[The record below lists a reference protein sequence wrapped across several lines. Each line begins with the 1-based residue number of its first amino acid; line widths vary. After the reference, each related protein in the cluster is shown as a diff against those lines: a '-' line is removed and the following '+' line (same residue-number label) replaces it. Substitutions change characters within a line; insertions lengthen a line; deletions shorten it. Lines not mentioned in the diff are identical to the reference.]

1 MKKKLLLLL
10 CIAVLNFSKL
20 YSQWNVVN
28 VGTTQDL
35 YSVDYYSLNDTWIGS
50 FNQIVKTSNGGT
62 NWIINPV
69 LWTNGASIPGNM
81 YDLAL
86 TGSSSAI
93 GTGLF
98 NSGNCEFILNT
109 TNGGSDWNIAS
120 QDCTVPLLRYIRSV
134 DLFSTNAVA
143 VGNNGRIAISNN
155 SGSTWSFVTSGTSIL
170 INDVKYATIDTVFAV
185 GNNLILKSV
194 NGGAN
199 WTSTSISGGFKTV
212 SCKRNVIYV
221 ASASSTLLKSTNY
234 GTSYSTIN
242 LPFSC
247 NGVIYAISKDT
258 VLAASDDGLFI
269 SQTGG
274 QYWEKYIIPSFNTI
288 NMIDFLSPNNGFAV
302 GDFGYAI
309 KTNNLSGAPTDPV
322 SSFTI
327 QGGGSSFCL
336 GDSITFINATAP
348 FPGYSYQW
356 KINSTQFSTQYN
368 SGIRLNT
375 AGTQNIYLIVNSGT
389 GSAVTTIP
397 INVIGH
403 SINPVIYTASAD
415 TVCSGNMVEFTL
427 LNSQTGV
434 NYQLRKGFVN
444 IGTAQSGTG
453 GTLSFPYPSGITGT
467 TSFNIKAVKTTT
479 CFTDSIIQSK
489 SIYIYSSAGSP
500 IAACTPS
507 SALCSGNG
515 ITNVSF
521 NTINNT
527 SSILVNRYFDYSCCK
542 QTTVTEGN
550 VYPISVTTVSSGGA
564 YIWVWIDYNNDGA
577 FTNSSELVYTGF
589 SNPTATGN
597 ITIDTTFLFNTSLRM
612 RVGAALNSSS
622 LTNACSNSFCGQIE
636 DYAITIAPAPIAPTP
651 NFTKVATAGCT
662 TSVAFTNTSY
672 NATSYSWDFGDGSAT
687 SALQTPT
694 HVYTVSGNY
703 TISLTACNSYG
714 CNTTAQTVNITIPQ
728 VPITAVCN
736 PSIGGYTYAGA
747 LYKFKVDTLYDPN
760 GIFWSSN
767 SPSYGTNLSCT
778 NQLHVNATSTY
789 YFNFISVA
797 YSQSRSLGI
806 FIDYNNNGV
815 FEPYDYVNHF
825 GGGWPIYQ
833 VYSGSTYDPIVVQ
846 IPETVVQNTPLRMR
860 IMVYD
865 EGYQAHIYDGCG
877 NGSVVG
883 YYHDYTIF
891 IEPPLPVSANFT
903 TYNTVACTSEYV
915 NFTNSSVN
923 ASHYLWDFGDG
934 TSDTVATPN
943 HLYVSPGIYTV
954 KLKTSNGL
962 YSDSLIRT
970 NYITI
975 NQALPV
981 PVITLTGNILST
993 SAAASSYQW
1002 YKDYNLIIGAT
1013 SPSYT
1018 LTTHGTYYLEI
1029 TNSNWCTTTSAYF
1042 PYYPVDANFTLGY
1055 NSFCAD
1061 SVLVYFNNNSSN
1073 ATSYTIDW
1081 GDGNSMTYNGSGGPI
1096 HYYHSGTY
1104 SIKLKACND
1113 SSICDSTSAIFS
1125 YGNNVWPGDAD
1136 ASFLVDNNDLLP
1148 VGLYY
1153 SQTGAPRA
1161 SVSNLWQPDSSACW
1175 GIVQTNGNDI
1185 KHIDCNGDGIIDAN
1199 DTLAINLNFT
1209 STHAIPVINNNS
1221 NERTS
1226 ADIYF
1231 VTNGNFFNPGDWVD
1245 AQVWLGSSSS
1255 QISDLYGIAFN
1266 IHYDAALVQP
1276 GTESITYPASWLGTP
1291 GTDALKIA
1299 KVDALANTAY
1309 GALTRTDQTNSNGY
1323 GKIADFKFQIKTTLI
1338 SPSTLYFS
1346 ISNYMANNAAGISQT
1361 FTSSNDSILINPLTT
1376 GTNTSNNSSG
1386 ITISPNP
1393 FTYQTS
1399 IIFNEE
1405 QKNTTIKIIDVLG
1418 KVIKIINFSG
1428 RQLTIE
1434 KEEMLEGIYLVEMHT
1449 EKGIISKKL
1458 VIQK

>member
-109 TNGGSDWNIAS
+109 TNGASDWNIAS

-185 GNNLILKSV
+185 GNNRILKSV

-274 QYWEKYIIPSFNTI
+274 QYWEKYIIPSYNPL

-309 KTNNLSGAPTDPV
+309 KTNNLPGAPTDPV

-375 AGTQNIYLIVNSGT
+375 EGTQNIYLIVNSGT

-415 TVCSGNMVEFTL
+415 TVCNGNIVVFTL
-427 LNSQTGV
+427 PGSQVGV
-434 NYQLRKGFVN
+434 NYQLRKGFST

-453 GTLSFPYPSGITGT
+453 DTLYFSSLSGVTST
-467 TSFNIKAVKTTT
+467 TQFNIKAIKTTS
-479 CFTDSIIQSK
+479 CFTDSLVQNKII
-489 SIYIYSSAGSP
+489 YVYSDPGLHALICIPWNVASSPALPGYDPGIKNVTFGS
-500 IAACTPS
+500 
-507 SALCSGNG
+507 
-515 ITNVSF
+515 
-521 NTINNT
+521 INNT
-527 SSILVNRYFDYSCCK
+527 STFLFNSYFDYSCCRHSD
-542 QTTVTEGN
+542 VISGG
-550 VYPISVTTVSSGGA
+550 VYPISISTA
-564 YIWVWIDYNNDGA
+564 YIWGEYVKVWIDYNNNGD
-577 FTNSSELVYTGF
+577 FDNTTELVFSGF
-589 SNPTATGN
+589 ANHTVSGN
-597 ITIDTTFLFNTSLRM
+597 ITIPMNAILNQKIRM
-612 RVGAALNSSS
+612 RVVSDPNSSS
-622 LTNACSNSFCGQIE
+622 IPNCFGSSGGEIE
-636 DYAITIAPAPIAPTP
+636 DYAVTILPAPIAPT
-651 NFTKVATAGCT
+651 VAFSYTSTQVCSTTA
-662 TSVAFTNTSY
+662 VFTNTSY
-672 NATSYSWDFGDGSAT
+672 NATSYSWNFGDSSPVST
-687 SALQTPT
+687 QTNPT
-694 HVYTVSGNY
+694 HIYSVAGTY
-703 TISLTACNSYG
+703 TISLTAFNIYG
-714 CNTTAQTVNITIPQ
+714 NNTSTQSITIVVPQ
-728 VPITAVCN
+728 TPIPSGCDPILTVCSDQTYITRVEQYGLPFLDVTGPNKDFTCNGQFYLMKDSMYWFIISTNCTAN
-736 PSIGGYTYAGA
+736 YFAPYLDANNDGLFSYPDESLFPGGQ
-747 LYKFKVDTLYDPN
+747 N
-760 GIFWSSN
+760 QNNIC
-767 SPSYGTNLSCT
+767 GTSGS
-778 NQLHVNATSTY
+778 V
-789 YFNFISVA
+789 YFNIPNTAPDSV
-797 YSQSRSLGI
+797 
-806 FIDYNNNGV
+806 
-815 FEPYDYVNHF
+815 
-825 GGGWPIYQ
+825 
-833 VYSGSTYDPIVVQ
+833 
-846 IPETVVQNTPLRMR
+846 PLRMR
-860 IMVYD
+860 LALSNNYIGNIGNICSITCGDYKDFTVFLSPHPLTTAFSVYSPIVCSAD
-865 EGYQAHIYDGCG
+865 
-877 NGSVVG
+877 SV
-883 YYHDYTIF
+883 
-891 IEPPLPVSANFT
+891 A
-903 TYNTVACTSEYV
+903 V
-915 NFTNSSVN
+915 NFTNDSKGVDSCIW
-923 ASHYLWDFGDG
+923 YFGDG
-934 TSDTVATPN
+934 TTSKVYQPTHVYHT
-943 HLYVSPGIYTV
+943 YGTYTV
-954 KLKTSNGL
+954 KLKTFGANSTV
-962 YSDSLIRT
+962 DSIVRT
-970 NYITI
+970 NYITF
-975 NQALPV
+975 NQGLPI
-981 PVITLTGNILST
+981 PVITLTGNTLST
-993 SAAASSYQW
+993 TSVASSYQW
-1002 YKDYNLIIGAT
+1002 YKDYNLIMGAT

-1018 LTTHGTYYLEI
+1018 LTTDGTYYLEI

-1042 PYYPVDANFTLGY
+1042 SYYPVNANFTLGY

-1096 HYYHSGTY
+1096 HYYPSGTY

-1148 VGLYY
+1148 VGLHY

-1199 DTLAINLNFT
+1199 DTLAINLNFN

-1226 ADIYF
+1226 AGIYF
-1231 VTNGNFFNPGDWVD
+1231 VTNGSFFNPGDWVD
-1245 AQVWLGSSSS
+1245 AQVWLGSSSTP
-1255 QISDLYGIAFN
+1255 IADLYGIAFN
-1266 IHYDAALVQP
+1266 INYDATLVQP

-1299 KVDALANTAY
+1299 KIDALANTAY
-1309 GALTRTDQTNSNGY
+1309 GGITRTDQTNANGY
-1323 GKIADFKFQIKTTLI
+1323 GKIADFKFQVKTSLT
-1338 SPSTLYFS
+1338 SPATMLFFV
-1346 ISNYMANNAAGISQT
+1346 SNYKANDAIGTAQT
-1361 FTSSNDSILINPLTT
+1361 FTSLTDSILIYPLTT
-1376 GTNTSNNSSG
+1376 GIKESNNNSG
-1386 ITISPNP
+1386 VTISPNP
-1393 FTYQTS
+1393 FTYQTN

-1405 QKNTTIKIIDVLG
+1405 QKNTTVKIIDVLG
-1418 KVIKIINFSG
+1418 KVIKTINFSG